1 VAGEPLRCR
10 RCQGFQRRPQGLTD
24 HLEAVEIADRGHD
37 VSRVGALAAPGFD
50 QTQLGQPIQEHLE
63 RHALQIMS
71 DQAGAEL

>member
-10 RCQGFQRRPQGLTD
+10 RCQGFQR
-24 HLEAVEIADRGHD
+24 
-37 VSRVGALAAPGFD
+37 RVGALAAPGFD